1 MEKLGIYKEL
11 SVFFQDVDY
20 SDLKTIEGNQDLR
33 GFIAGMLSYYPWW
46 LVLLYK
52 VREFLVLVLGLIRH
66 KKPEELPAMR
76 PEDISFLTGER
87 NSFFIVQKAEE
98 NRYWVA
104 RTPEDKHLTAWFGI
118 VVEPATDGRKRFHV
132 FTTVRYRHW
141 TGPVYFNLIRPFHHL
156 VVGRM
161 MKAGVGESKA

>member
-1 MEKLGIYKEL
+1 MKRLRNYREL
-11 SVFFQDVDY
+11 DEFFQGVDY
-20 SDLKTIEGNQDLR
+20 SDLKTIEGNQHLH

-52 VREFLVLVLGLIRH
+52 VREFLVFALGLVRH
-66 KKPEELPAMR
+66 KKPEGMPVMR
-76 PEDISFLTGER
+76 PEDISFLPGDR

-104 RTPEDKHLTAWFGI
+104 RTPEDKHLTAWLGI
-118 VVEPATDGRKRFHV
+118 VVEPLTGGRNRFHV

-156 VVGRM
+156 VVWQM
-161 MKAGVGESKA
+161 MKAGVGESNS